1 MATLSPGSTSTGL
14 ACASLF
20 AIDPAIPVVDHLG
33 GLQAREVTRLDLDY
47 LPVKRQMAGCAI
59 GR

>member
-1 MATLSPGSTSTGL
+1 MATLSPGSTGL
-14 ACASLF
+14 ACAPLF
-20 AIDPAIPVVDHLG
+20 ATDPALPVVDHLG
-33 GLQAREVTRLDLDY
+33 ESRAREVTRLDLDD